1 MTATNAATVERE
13 AWIVGAT
20 SILGWTL
27 AKTKLAGL
35 RITPICNRNS
45 RAPQT
50 REWPRINVEDPSD
63 WDALRERPPAIVI
76 YAAGICDVERC
87 AAEPER
93 AWSINL
99 GGVTALLDALPSTT
113 RLVVC
118 SSDHVFAGRSAPY
131 LESTPP
137 DPISVYG
144 HTRVAA
150 EQLVR
155 ARRPEALVVRV
166 ALPIGPSMN
175 GRVGHLDWLRYRH
188 ARGLP
193 MTIVEGEH
201 RAAVWA
207 HHAAKRILALAQ
219 SQVAGIRHLASTR
232 PSGRPELAAWLC
244 RRLELDPA
252 YEVVPRSA
260 LDHPHLGRVDL
271 RTEHDGPLASPLPA
285 VLDG

>member
-1 MTATNAATVERE
+1 MEPRPEARE
-13 AWIVGAT
+13 VWIVGAT

-27 AKTKLAGL
+27 ATTEVAGL
-35 RITPICNRNS
+35 RMIPTCSRSS
-45 RAPQT
+45 RAVQT
-50 REWPRINVEDPSD
+50 REWRRINVEDPAD
-63 WDALRERPPAIVI
+63 WVALAERPPAIVI
-76 YAAGICDVERC
+76 YAAGICEVQRC
-87 AAEPER
+87 AAHPEL

-99 GGVTALLDALPSTT
+99 GGVTALLDVLPAST
-113 RLVVC
+113 RLVVV
-118 SSDHVFAGRSAPY
+118 SSDHVFAGRPAPY

-137 DPISVYG
+137 APISVYG

-155 ARRPEALVVRV
+155 ARRPDALVVRV

-193 MTIVEGEH
+193 MTIIDGEH

-207 HHAAKRILALAQ
+207 REAALRILALAQ
-219 SQVAGIRHLASTR
+219 SEHAGIRHLAATR

-244 RRLELDPA
+244 RRLELTPA
-252 YEVVPRSA
+252 YEIVPRSA
-260 LDHPHLGRVDL
+260 LAHPHLGHVDL
-271 RTEHDGPLASPLPA
+271 RTEHHDPLAAPLAA
-285 VLDG
+285 VLDD